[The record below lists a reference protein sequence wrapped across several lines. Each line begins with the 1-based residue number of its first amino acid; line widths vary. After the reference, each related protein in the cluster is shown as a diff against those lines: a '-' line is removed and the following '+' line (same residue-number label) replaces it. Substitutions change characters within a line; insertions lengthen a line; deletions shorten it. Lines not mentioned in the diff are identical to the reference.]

1 MSKKRKTGPRYR
13 CGKLKAAPR
22 VHADTGTDELKARRL
37 ALVEAG
43 APELS
48 SYPLGV
54 LMARKV
60 INIDMHNAGEAYAR
74 GYARFSG
81 RYRDCGL
88 EPDGT
93 GGEPDPETVEAE
105 REKHLKA
112 CAALT
117 SISRRAKS
125 CVDDVAVFRRLPRWF
140 YSGMRRRTE
149 VHDYIALRDG
159 LMTLVRTFYG
169 VKAETQASGDVERF
183 EQAAQ

>member
-1 MSKKRKTGPRYR
+1 MSKKRKTGTRYR
-13 CGKLKAAPR
+13 CGKLKPAPR
-22 VHADTGTDELKARRL
+22 VHADTGTDELKARRI

-60 INIDMHNAGEAYAR
+60 ITLDMHNAGEAYAR

-81 RYRDCGL
+81 RYKDCGL
-88 EPDGT
+88 EPDGA

-112 CAALT
+112 CAALS

-125 CVDDVAVFRRLPRWF
+125 CVDDVAVFRKLPRWF
-140 YSGMRRRTE
+140 YSSMRRRAE
-149 VHDYIALRDG
+149 VHDYHALING
-159 LMTLVRTFYG
+159 LVVLVRTFYG
-169 VKAETQASGDVERF
+169 TKAETQAVGDVGRF

>member
-13 CGKLKAAPR
+13 CGKLKATPR
-22 VHADTGTDELKARRL
+22 VHADTGTDELKARRI

-48 SYPLGV
+48 SYPLGT

-60 INIDMHNAGEAYAR
+60 ITLDMHNAGEAYAR
-74 GYARFSG
+74 GYARYSG
-81 RYRDCGL
+81 RYKDCGL

-112 CAALT
+112 CAALS

-125 CVDDVAVFRRLPRWF
+125 CVDDIAVFRKLPRWF
-140 YSGMRRRTE
+140 YSSMRRRAE
-149 VHDYIALRDG
+149 HHDYHALRDG
-159 LMTLVRTFYG
+159 LIALCKVFYG
-169 VKAETQASGDVERF
+169 SKAETQATGDVSRL